1 MRQRKIEKVF
11 GLVKVLF
18 ENKKYYCGPSCA
30 LRISV
35 DRPLCAVSVFV
46 TYTVANQQALLP
58 RQAESAAVV
67 QRLYTD
73 VRREPYEPSAAKH
86 WQNLKY
92 WVSRFGDG
100 RLNPNSL
107 LSQPNRT

>member
-1 MRQRKIEKVF
+1 MINNKEVIKSGRSVTLARCKAMSRRTKISGK
-11 GLVKVLF
+11 
-18 ENKKYYCGPSCA
+18 
-30 LRISV
+30 
-35 DRPLCAVSVFV
+35 RPLCEVSVFV
-46 TYTVANQQALLP
+46 AYTVENQQALLQ

-67 QRLYTD
+67 QRLYTG
-73 VRREPYEPSAAKH
+73 VRREPYEPSAAKQ

-107 LSQPNRT
+107 SSQPNRT